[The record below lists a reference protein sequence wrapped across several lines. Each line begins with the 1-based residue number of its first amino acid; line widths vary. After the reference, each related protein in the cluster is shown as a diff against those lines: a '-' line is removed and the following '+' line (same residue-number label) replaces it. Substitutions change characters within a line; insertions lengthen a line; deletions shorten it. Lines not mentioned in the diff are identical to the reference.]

1 MQTRVRRLLTN
12 SPPLKPGDHMC
23 LLYEENADRDW
34 YVLSLYG
41 DVDNSNVGEFEAALT
56 GVEVAA

>member
-1 MQTRVRRLLTN
+1 
-12 SPPLKPGDHMC
+12 MC
-23 LLYEENADRDW
+23 LLYEENADRDS

-56 GVEVAA
+56 GALEFDEPIEVAA

>member
-1 MQTRVRRLLTN
+1 
-12 SPPLKPGDHMC
+12 MC
-23 LLYEENADRDW
+23 LLYQENADRDA

-41 DVDNSNVGEFEAALT
+41 DVDSSNVGEFEAALT